1 MNRRDFLHTCSAGLA
16 GLAAAPMAAAPTVVP
31 EPLLRRVRI
40 PDWARR
46 EIDAALTR
54 YRRWRGD
61 DLTVAFPYVTDLHS
75 KRPAL
80 PNGLDDFS
88 DSKMHV
94 FLAQLAADEAD
105 ADFLADL
112 GDIEL
117 DLSRV
122 VSPPGKWP
130 PDFQPGALAD
140 VRARLATHAELYR
153 HWGRP
158 VLFALGNHDHANRRI
173 SSREFGQALNVGVTQ
188 AQGHPTVLSPDGD
201 HGYLDLPAK
210 RVRVIFL
217 NSSDEGY
224 YGYSLSQLRFL
235 AGALSSLADGWTALL
250 LQHFCIR
257 TDIGHWTSF
266 PDTKARRQETAIAI
280 LEAFVA
286 RGRGEA
292 EGLRWDFS
300 GLRDQAFAG
309 CFFGDSHFDHHL
321 SEHGVAYTISQG
333 YGTIRDQDLIPG
345 AVRTR
350 FECRTQML
358 VDLVA
363 VKPARRQVRVFRIG
377 AGGEAR
383 DRGYGY

>member
-1 MNRRDFLHTCSAGLA
+1 MNRRDFLRTCSGAA
-16 GLAAAPMAAAPTVVP
+16 ATLAAAPLLAAPTPAP

-46 EIDAALTR
+46 ELDAALTR

-61 DLTVAFPYVTDLHS
+61 DLAVAFPYVTDLHS
-75 KRPAL
+75 KRPTL
-80 PNGLDDFS
+80 PEGLDDFS

-94 FLAQLAADEAD
+94 LLAQQAADDAD

-122 VSPPGKWP
+122 VSPPGQWP
-130 PDFQPGALAD
+130 PTFQPGALAD
-140 VRARLATHAELYR
+140 VRARLATHADLYR

-158 VLFALGNHDHANRRI
+158 VLFSLGNHDHANGRI
-173 SSREFGQALNVGVTQ
+173 SSRDFGQTLNVGVTQ

-201 HGYLDLPAK
+201 YGYLDLPAK
-210 RVRVIFL
+210 RVRVLFL

-224 YGYSLSQLRFL
+224 YGYSLAQLRFL
-235 AGALSSLADGWTALL
+235 VGALSGLAAGWTALL

-286 RGRGEA
+286 RGSGEA

-300 GLRDQAFAG
+300 ALTDQAFAG
-309 CFFGDSHFDHHL
+309 CFFGDSHFDHHIR
-321 SEHGVAYTISQG
+321 ENGVAYTISQG

-350 FECRTQML
+350 FERRTQML